1 MGLVQKIK
9 RVFKIWVKEVIT
21 EIQEEKKHDIKYGLQ
36 ELALRETCEWIQ
48 DNVPVNL
55 IFSDRYALLDESIKN
70 MEDQKGLIL
79 EFGVYRGSTINFI
92 AKKINDDAKIFGFD
106 SFEGLN
112 EAWIFNNVGGFSDVG
127 GALPSVPDNVEL
139 VKGYF
144 DETLPNFVNEQ
155 KDNISLLHIDSD
167 LYSSCKTI
175 FDFLHDRIVVG
186 TVIVFD
192 EFFNYPDWKNGEFKA
207 WGEFLK
213 DNNIEFK
220 YLGYTYQR
228 TKRFKSGNQLAVQVT
243 KRLP

>member
-1 MGLVQKIK
+1 
-9 RVFKIWVKEVIT
+9 VKEVIT
-21 EIQEEKKHDIKYGLQ
+21 EIQDEKKHDIKYGLQ
-36 ELALRETCEWIQ
+36 ELALRETCVWIQ
-48 DNVPVNL
+48 ANVPVNL
-55 IFSDRYALLDESIKN
+55 IFIDRYALLQESIN
-70 MEDQKGLIL
+70 NVQIENGLFL
-79 EFGVYRGSTINFI
+79 EFGVYRGSTINYI
-92 AKKINDDAKIFGFD
+92 ANNVASSSKIFGFD

-112 EAWIFNNVGGFSDVG
+112 EPWIFSDVGGFSDVSG
-127 GALPSVPDNVEL
+127 TLPSVPHNVKL

-175 FDFLHDRIVVG
+175 FDFLQDRIVVG